1 MPVLQLIFNFFLFLI
16 FIWLVFLLSWYVA
29 LPLLIVW
36 VLFGGA
42 RWLYLKIQGI
52 RYRRMSNGCIIHR
65 TTRTN
70 HTTIIDADYT
80 EVP

>member
-29 LPLLIVW
+29 LPLLIVFL
-36 VLFGGA
+36 LFGGA
-42 RWLYLKIQGI
+42 RWLYFKLQCL
-52 RYRRMSNGCIIHR
+52 RYRRMSNGCTIQR
-65 TTRTN
+65 TARTE